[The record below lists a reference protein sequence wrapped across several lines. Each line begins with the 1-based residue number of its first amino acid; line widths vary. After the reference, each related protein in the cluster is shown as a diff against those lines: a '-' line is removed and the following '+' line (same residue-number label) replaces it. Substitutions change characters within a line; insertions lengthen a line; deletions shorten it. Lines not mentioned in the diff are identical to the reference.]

1 MKVALPKTQKVG
13 NGRGRGR
20 GRVGVRASVAESV
33 DDCGLDLDHVPVLI
47 LAPHYAIIRVRVLVR
62 VSVRGFGHNHAL
74 A

>member
-20 GRVGVRASVAESV
+20 AGVRASAADSV

-47 LAPHYAIIRVRVLVR
+47 LAPHYAVIRVRVLVR